1 METQNRMIRQ
11 MLNDDIPGA
20 MLLKHAAGWNQTP
33 GDWQRLLRLEP
44 EGCFVAE
51 RDGLVVGSTTVVRY
65 GSEMAWLGMVLVLPE
80 YRRQGIA
87 RALVRHALDWLD
99 RRGTNTCGLDATSM
113 GIQLYEQVGFTSTG
127 PIERWERPPEGNL
140 ISDAQTSDRCV
151 GTLSAALER
160 IDRDACNYDR
170 SRLLR
175 DLCEDSTVTG
185 VIRPEGFSF
194 GRPGSSAWF
203 VGPCVAKN
211 AQVAG
216 TVLRGL
222 LEDRRGQR
230 VFWDFLPSNQAAREL
245 AAELGFRPVRRLER
259 MMLRGG
265 QSLSLHSHSEQVYA
279 TAGFEF
285 G

>member
-1 METQNRMIRQ
+1 MIRQ

-20 MLLKHAAGWNQTP
+20 MRLKQAAGWNQTP
-33 GDWQRLLRLEP
+33 EDWQRLLRLEP
-44 EGCFVAE
+44 EGCFVVE
-51 RDGLVVGSTTVVRY
+51 KDGLLVGSTTVVRY
-65 GSEMAWLGMVLVLPE
+65 GSQMAWLGMVLVLPAF
-80 YRRQGIA
+80 RRQGIA

-99 RRGTNTCGLDATSM
+99 LRGTRACGLDATSM

-127 PIERWERPPEGNL
+127 PIERWERLPEGEQS
-140 ISDAQTSDRCV
+140 SDNETSVRRA
-151 GTLSAALER
+151 GRLSSALEQ
-160 IDRDACNYDR
+160 IDLEACNYDR

-185 VIRPEGFSF
+185 VICPEGFAF

-211 AQVAG
+211 AQAAAA
-216 TVLRGL
+216 VLRGL
-222 LEDRRGQR
+222 LEQRQGQR
-230 VFWDFLPSNQAAREL
+230 VFWDFLPSNQSAREL

-265 QSLSLHSHSEQVYA
+265 ESPSLHSHSAQVYA

>member
-1 METQNRMIRQ
+1 MIRQ
-11 MLNDDIPGA
+11 MQSSDIPAA
-20 MLLKHAAGWNQTP
+20 MRLKHAAGWNQTAA
-33 GDWQRLLRLEP
+33 DWQRLLRLEP

-51 RDGLVVGSTTVVRY
+51 TDGIVAGSTTAVRY

-87 RALVRHALDWLD
+87 RALVRHALEWLD
-99 RRGTNTCGLDATSM
+99 LRGTSTCGLDATSM
-113 GIQLYEQVGFTSTG
+113 GIQLYEQVGFTSAE
-127 PIERWERPPEGNL
+127 PIERWERPPEGDL
-140 ISDAQTSDRCV
+140 VSDAQTSARRV
-151 GTLSAALER
+151 GTLSTALER
-160 IDRDACNYDR
+160 IDREACNYDR

-175 DLCEDSTVTG
+175 DLCTDSTVTG
-185 VIRPEGFSF
+185 VICPDAFCF

-203 VGPCVAKN
+203 VGPCVAKS
-211 AQVAG
+211 AHAAAA
-216 TVLRGL
+216 VLRGS
-222 LEDRRGQR
+222 LEERQGQR
-230 VFWDFLPSNQAAREL
+230 VFWDFLPSNEAAREL

-265 QSLSLHSHSEQVYA
+265 QSPSLHSHSERVYA

>member
-1 METQNRMIRQ
+1 MIRQ
-11 MLNDDIPGA
+11 MRSADIPAA
-20 MLLKHAAGWNQTP
+20 MRLKHAAGWNQTP
-33 GDWQRLLRLEP
+33 ADWRRLLRLEP

-51 RDGLVVGSTTVVRY
+51 TDGIVAGSTTAVRY

-99 RRGTNTCGLDATSM
+99 LRGTSTCGLDATSM
-113 GIQLYEQVGFTSTG
+113 GIQLYEQVGFTSAE
-127 PIERWERPPEGNL
+127 PIERWERPPEGDL
-140 ISDAQTSDRCV
+140 VSDGQASARCV
-151 GTLSAALER
+151 GTLSTAQER
-160 IDRDACNYDR
+160 IDREACSYDR

-175 DLCEDSTVTG
+175 DLCADPAVTG
-185 VIRPEGFSF
+185 VIGQEGFSF

-211 AQVAG
+211 SGAAAAL
-216 TVLRGL
+216 LRAS
-222 LEDRRGQR
+222 LEEQQGQR

-265 QSLSLHSHSEQVYA
+265 EFPCATTHSAQVYA

>member
-1 METQNRMIRQ
+1 MIRQ
-11 MLNDDIPGA
+11 MRNADIPAA
-20 MLLKHAAGWNQTP
+20 MRLKHAAGWNQTP
-33 GDWQRLLRLEP
+33 ADWQRLLRLEP

-51 RDGLVVGSTTVVRY
+51 RDGIVAGSTTAVRY

-80 YRRQGIA
+80 FRRQGVA

-99 RRGTNTCGLDATSM
+99 LGGTRTCGLDATSM
-113 GIQLYEQVGFTSTG
+113 GKPLYEQVGFASTEL
-127 PIERWERPPEGNL
+127 IERWERPPLGNPSSKTQ
-140 ISDAQTSDRCV
+140 IAARRV
-151 GTLSAALER
+151 GRLPSVLER
-160 IDRDACNYDR
+160 IDREACSYDR

-175 DLCEDSTVTG
+175 DLCTDSTVTG
-185 VIRPEGFSF
+185 VICPQGFAF

-203 VGPCVAKN
+203 VGPCVAEN
-211 AQVAG
+211 SQAAA
-216 TVLRGL
+216 TVLRGS
-222 LEDRRGQR
+222 LEEQQDKR
-230 VFWDFLPSNQAAREL
+230 VFWDFLPSNQSAREL

-265 QSLSLHSHSEQVYA
+265 ESPSPHSHSEQVYA